1 MQYAIQCLLRIL
13 VQSLNKKKHQIFE
26 VLLLL
31 IFVWASLT
39 SIMALFLQ
47 FFNPAFKNKIVIISE
62 EK

>member
-1 MQYAIQCLLRIL
+1 MPIANISSIPKQ
-13 VQSLNKKKHQIFE
+13 KKHQIFE